1 MFKSVDDLCCT
12 SCALYVCCSP
22 ICSCILY
29 SLHKGEA
36 ACWDVEGSVKGE
48 YFLVIPF
55 FFFFFKC
62 SMHLMPYCWH

>member
-36 ACWDVEGSVKGE
+36 ARWDIEGLSKVNIFSVI
-48 YFLVIPF
+48 YPFL
-55 FFFFFKC
+55 KC